1 MKKLLMFA
9 AISLLAA
16 CTEKNGNVDLHAKI
30 AALEARV
37 NLLEASA
44 NEQAN
49 FVLWQTTE
57 WNDKNRMNIFGSPKT
72 LSAFNT
78 KEDCMKA
85 ANEWTLPR
93 ARILSADPRMITDGS
108 TTVTYSC
115 LPSSMNLRKN

>member
-9 AISLLAA
+9 VVVLLAA
-16 CTEKNGNVDLHAKI
+16 CMEKNGNADMQAKI

-37 NLLEASA
+37 NLLEANVS
-44 NEQAN
+44 EQAN

-57 WNDKNRMNIFGSPKT
+57 WNDKNKMNIFGNPKT
-72 LSAFNT
+72 LSSFNT

-93 ARILSADPRMITDGS
+93 ARILSTDPRMITDGS